1 MKITSKQIR
10 KIIMEEIQLA
20 LKLPAQYDE
29 YIDSCPEPATVEDA
43 WYPSDV
49 MPEEDAWAGGD
60 NLESSVD
67 WAHTAT
73 GESNAGPHVPVESS
87 TVVDDDTAT
96 LETLEAVIAA
106 ILGDSLDETLLEQ
119 SDVEDSQDNNGDKEE
134 DDDDKDKDDG
144 DEDQTDSD
152 DVKSADGGETES
164 QPDLGEQLTL
174 PIRNKGGWQRWS
186 GGNDAEPTHEIY
198 ESLRQL
204 IRHEIITE
212 QLVQCPIASFDT
224 NEVFLPQSKG
234 FIELSPQHGREQ
246 SPLTTAAIEAGQ
258 SPTYSSTEGGAVAR
272 AGGIHGPWTP
282 GNLPAGAHLV
292 PIGAGE
298 PWGAGAH
305 GYGVHVVSGRIMNID
320 DAMKVRMT
328 YSPPE
333 QVLGIPRERISAEL
347 IKSKQDE
354 LLSNRSQLL
363 INSRC
368 ANFYLQGWHLE
379 EEPSITLN
387 TQAVFKSYGEQ
398 ELHDAGW
405 RSTIPQIE
413 AAPEEEIIYASP
425 EPPELPE

>member
-1 MKITSKQIR
+1 
-10 KIIMEEIQLA
+10 MEEIQLA

-106 ILGDSLDETLLEQ
+106 ILGDALDETLLEQ

-152 DVKSADGGETES
+152 DAKSADGGETES

-174 PIRNKGGWQRWS
+174 PVRNKGGWQRWS
-186 GGNDAEPTHEIY
+186 GGKDTEPAHDIY

-212 QLVQCPIASFDT
+212 QNIECGIAKFRPRSDD
-224 NEVFLPQSKG
+224 VFVPTSRGYIQAAYG
-234 FIELSPQHGREQ
+234 PRPGPRAFYQPAGGR
-246 SPLTTAAIEAGQ
+246 TVGADGVHTAAGYIVPMQSAKDIALLASSGHGQ
-258 SPTYSSTEGGAVAR
+258 
-272 AGGIHGPWTP
+272 
-282 GNLPAGAHLV
+282 
-292 PIGAGE
+292 
-298 PWGAGAH
+298 
-305 GYGVHVVSGRIMNID
+305 
-320 DAMKVRMT
+320 
-328 YSPPE
+328 
-333 QVLGIPRERISAEL
+333 
-347 IKSKQDE
+347 
-354 LLSNRSQLL
+354 
-363 INSRC
+363 
-368 ANFYLQGWHLE
+368 
-379 EEPSITLN
+379 
-387 TQAVFKSYGEQ
+387 QAQ
-398 ELHDAGW
+398 E
-405 RSTIPQIE
+405 QIE
-413 AAPEEEIIYASP
+413 ALLQPSFDGNRCATIYFQTRSQPDDIPTLTLWQPHSPAQLNGMGWGTTSPMAPVPEPDVPLFGDEPVEEPVYASP
-425 EPPELPE
+425 EPPEPPESPE